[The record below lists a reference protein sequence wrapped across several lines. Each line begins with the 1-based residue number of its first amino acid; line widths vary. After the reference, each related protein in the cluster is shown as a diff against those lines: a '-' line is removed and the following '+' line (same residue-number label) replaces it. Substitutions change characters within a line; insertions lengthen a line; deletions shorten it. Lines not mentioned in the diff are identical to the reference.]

1 MCNVNDDDN
10 VNDKTLFE
18 RQKEKTKEEEEEE
31 EEIKAVI
38 LTLICI

>member
-1 MCNVNDDDN
+1 MGNVNDDDN

-31 EEIKAVI
+31 EIKAVI